1 MKDIPL
7 INGSRIKLVLGLR
20 GGPISSK
27 RVVSLPDYD
36 GWFDFSDVLSRYFE
50 GVHDNLYNLTN
61 ILLFIRQDSLSVKTP
76 GVKLLLYKDNKKN
89 IQRVMKMRGEKINKS
104 VRGAKSTASLPP
116 IPTEP
121 NHEQWYKDNFVT
133 FEKMNILKS
142 KIRMKKKNFGDVN
155 KYNTDCENIK
165 PPPFSR
171 KETDPYLDIDTS
183 NNIAYFDEKMMN
195 NMTEKPYSSN
205 LLRNRSFDLFDLNNE
220 RCYDI
225 MVRQKQ
231 IKNHNKSQ
239 KYHPFSERSLSFQAN
254 GENMSGTSDELAVG
268 DTNVKQKCLTSSVC
282 DFIEMLKYNPNKLRT
297 MSNDAINK
305 IVSAKKNSKTN
316 VNPNEEQNISNIKN
330 IEEYVR
336 DYEIPVSNCILTPKL
351 SPSSD
356 IENKLKTTVVL
367 SQENRTISEEIDFDS
382 DVLGAGING
391 ESSDGP
397 LTGGSASASGPD
409 SSFRLYKTSSK
420 GKESKSGNMRNNL
433 ENF

>member
-1 MKDIPL
+1 ML
-7 INGSRIKLVLGLR
+7 Q
-20 GGPISSK
+20 
-27 RVVSLPDYD
+27 
-36 GWFDFSDVLSRYFE
+36 
-50 GVHDNLYNLTN
+50 DNLYNLTN
-61 ILLFIRQDSLSVKTP
+61 VLIIIRQDSLSVKTP

-142 KIRMKKKNFGDVN
+142 KIRMKKKNFGDLN
-155 KYNTDCENIK
+155 KYNTEELPGTQVKFPADCENIK
-165 PPPFSR
+165 TPTLS
-171 KETDPYLDIDTS
+171 KNETEPYLDIDKF
-183 NNIAYFDEKMMN
+183 NNMTYFDEKIMGN
-195 NMTEKPYSSN
+195 LIDKPYSTS

-220 RCYDI
+220 RCYDVL
-225 MVRQKQ
+225 VRQKQ

-254 GENMSGTSDELAVG
+254 GENMSGPSDELAVG
-268 DTNVKQKCLTSSVC
+268 DNNVKQKCLTSSVC
-282 DFIEMLKYNPNKLRT
+282 DIIEILKYNPNKLRT

-316 VNPNEEQNISNIKN
+316 VNHNEEQNISNIKN

-367 SQENRTISEEIDFDS
+367 SQENRTISEEIDFEN

-391 ESSDGP
+391 ESSDGTF
-397 LTGGSASASGPD
+397 TGGSASASGLD
-409 SSFRLYKTSSK
+409 SSFRLYKNSSK
-420 GKESKSGNMRNNL
+420 GKRSYSGYMRT
-433 ENF
+433 